1 MGNKSLSF
9 AGVITEVK
17 DGKILIIKKK
27 ISSWFGPQCSGW
39 FSTQRALVK
48 IKSGYYCSS
57 NVRLAGFVQF
67 IRSIN
72 RQYIGFG
79 VTNRH

>member
-27 ISSWFGPQCSGW
+27 
-39 FSTQRALVK
+39 
-48 IKSGYYCSS
+48 KSQVG
-57 NVRLAGFVQF
+57 LAHSVVVGSQP
-67 IRSIN
+67 RELW
-72 RQYIGFG
+72 
-79 VTNRH
+79 

>member
-27 ISSWFGPQCSGW
+27 NLK
-39 FSTQRALVK
+39 LVWPT
-48 IKSGYYCSS
+48 
-57 NVRLAGFVQF
+57 V
-67 IRSIN
+67 
-72 RQYIGFG
+72 
-79 VTNRH
+79 